1 MLRRISAPATTA
13 NMGPGFDCLGMALS
27 LYNEIGIE
35 EISEGTEVINC
46 ESTKDL
52 PREENLVYT
61 TILDTFKKYNFEYK
75 GFRLHMLK
83 CDIPISRGLGS
94 SASAIVLGIM
104 AADYLMGNIMST
116 QEIIDFATEI
126 EGHPDNVTPAVV
138 GGMVTALNNDG
149 SVVYSKVPVFNLFK
163 FAVMVPDFK
172 VGTSDAR
179 KVLPDTY
186 SREDCVYN
194 IARASMLINAM
205 NFGEAHKLRVCFED
219 KIHQPYRGLLIDNM
233 KLIFE
238 KAKEEGSYGEFI
250 SGSGSTL
257 IAVIHKDND
266 KFLKKMRQFFETLPG
281 GWKIN
286 LFDIDTRGAKVL

>member
-1 MLRRISAPATTA
+1 
-13 NMGPGFDCLGMALS
+13 MGPGFDCLGMALS

-35 EISEGTEVINC
+35 EASEGTEVINC
-46 ESTKDL
+46 EITKHL
-52 PREENLVYT
+52 PKEENLVYT
-61 TILDTFKKYNFEYK
+61 TILDTLKKYNFKIK
-75 GFRLHMLK
+75 GFKLHMLK

-104 AADYLMGNIMST
+104 AADYLMGNVMST
-116 QEIIDFATEI
+116 QEIIDFACEI
-126 EGHPDNVTPAVV
+126 EGHPDNVTPAVT
-138 GGMVTALNNDG
+138 GGMVTALNKEG
-149 SVVYSKVPVFNLFK
+149 TVIYSQVPVFNSIK

-179 KVLPDTY
+179 KVLPVQY
-186 SREDCVYN
+186 SREDCVFN

-205 NFGEAHKLRVCFED
+205 NFGEFHKLRVCFED
-219 KIHQPYRGLLIDNM
+219 KIHQPFRGALIENVN
-233 KLIFE
+233 LIFD

-257 IAVIHKDND
+257 IAVIHKNNKNFPDN
-266 KFLKKMRQFFETLPG
+266 MRTFFKTISG

-286 LFDIDTRGAKVL
+286 LYDIDTKGAKVL

>member
-1 MLRRISAPATTA
+1 MLRRISTPATTA

-61 TILDTFKKYNFEYK
+61 TILDTFKKYSFEYK

-219 KIHQPYRGLLIDNM
+219 KIHQPYRGRLIDNM
-233 KLIFE
+233 NLIFD

-266 KFLKKMRQFFETLPG
+266 RFLKKMRQFFETLPG